1 MNRAANK
8 RTERGALRTNAP
20 NVGDRK
26 LCSLVLRSTQDEI
39 GSQAAAPWACTHS
52 KSKQKPQNKNTTRD
66 EGNGNV
72 NQNGSSRHT
81 LKLQVHGLP
90 NGLPALLTSRG
101 TPKAGYH
108 EPGPARG
115 VTASRNSTEKID
127 ISD

>member
-8 RTERGALRTNAP
+8 RKEREALRTNAP
-20 NVGDRK
+20 NVRDRK
-26 LCSLVLRSTQDEI
+26 LRSLVLRSKQEEI
-39 GSQAAAPWACTHS
+39 ESQAAAPWSYTHS
-52 KSKQKPQNKNTTRD
+52 KRKQKPKNKDTTRD

-115 VTASRNSTEKID
+115 VTASRNSKEKID